1 MQRGRSSRPRRGA
14 VLVGIVVLIVA
25 ALVPTAGTAAA
36 ATGGGDRNSR
46 VSNFTLGSLSAAWW
60 KYVLA
65 QPATTNPL
73 VDPSGAGCRTSQT
86 GPVFF
91 LVGSQIGPVTRTECP
106 VPRGKALFF
115 PMVNVVN
122 FATAPEETPRSL
134 WDQLHIELGF
144 TATALRAEIDG
155 HHLVKANGPD
165 SRYRGCVGPDRAC
178 AFRSF
183 SIDLPADNWWNYD
196 ARTYRPAVAD
206 GYYVLVPPLK
216 PGKHTIKF
224 GGTGILGE
232 EFTQDVVYRFTVQ

>member
-1 MQRGRSSRPRRGA
+1 MQRGRSSRARRGA
-14 VLVGIVVLIVA
+14 VLLGIVLLMIA

-36 ATGGGDRNSR
+36 AGGGDRNSR
-46 VSNFTLGSLSAAWW
+46 ASNFTLGSLSAAWW

-65 QPATTNPL
+65 QPAATNPL
-73 VDPSGAGCRTSQT
+73 TDPTGAGCQDGQA

-91 LVGSQIGPVTRTECP
+91 LVGSQIGPVKRTECS

-122 FATAPEETPRSL
+122 FATAPEETPSSL
-134 WDQLHIELGF
+134 WDQLHIDGGF

-155 HHLVKANGPD
+155 DRLVNANGPD

-183 SIDLPADNWWNYD
+183 SIDLPEGSLFPLA
-196 ARTYRPAVAD
+196 AGTYRPAVAD

-224 GGTGILGE
+224 GGKGILGA
-232 EFTQDVVYRFTVQ
+232 EFTQDIVYRFTIQ

>member
-1 MQRGRSSRPRRGA
+1 MQRGRSRARRTGTLLGLILVITLALGA
-14 VLVGIVVLIVA
+14 TV
-25 ALVPTAGTAAA
+25 GTATA
-36 ATGGGDRNSR
+36 ATGGGGDRTR
-46 VSNFTLGSLSAAWW
+46 TVSNFTLGTLSAAWW

-65 QPATTNPL
+65 QPDATNPL
-73 VDPSGAGCRTSQT
+73 RDPTGAGCRDGQA

-91 LVGSQIGPVTRTECP
+91 LVGSQIGPVKRTECS

-122 FATAPEETPRSL
+122 FATAPEETRSSL

-155 HHLVKANGPD
+155 DLLVKANGPD

-183 SIDLPADNWWNYD
+183 SIDLPEGSLFLLPAG
-196 ARTYRPAVAD
+196 TYRPAVAD

-224 GGTGILGE
+224 GGTGFLGV
-232 EFTQDVVYRFTVQ
+232 EFTQDIVYKFTVG